1 VFSGTSVKEIMDR
14 GVPGKKIVVGKPATM
29 ADVMNTGYVPPGD
42 LGNWLGQ
49 FKREHNWRPS
59 VMFWQFKNDARGD
72 IMKQVLAAA
81 GVDYKDTGFM
91 DDSNDTTPP
100 SPAPEPQPEPQ
111 PEPKP

>member
-14 GVPGKKIVVGKPATM
+14 GVPGKKIVVGKPATQ

-42 LGNWLGQ
+42 LGSWLGR

-81 GVDYKDTGFM
+81 GVDYRDTGFM

-100 SPAPEPQPEPQ
+100 SPAP
-111 PEPKP
+111 KP